1 MKLVNVSEKI
11 INIGTTVLMPGE
23 TMAANESICE
33 LPAIKAFIASGLLI
47 ADDSETAFQ
56 KAVEEAARKMVLEK
70 EEAAADAEPEAKAE
84 GNKATEEAAAKAK
97 AEAAAAR
104 ARARAKAKTEA
115 ASKEEKS
122 PAEGE

>member
-1 MKLVNVSEKI
+1 MKLVNDGEKI

-84 GNKATEEAAAKAK
+84 GNKAAEEAAAKAK